1 MKALPIAILAVSASL
16 LAQAPPPPQTHQPPG
31 PPHTQPPT
39 PPAGAQ
45 TPPPAPGPQ
54 ATPVEPK
61 HSEATAN
68 LELAEQKKLNL
79 QMQQQFIVA
88 NANTQLNKIRDSITA
103 EDKEAADAQEAVRKE
118 NGWGSEYTYVSPQQL
133 PDGSTAPGKWQ
144 KSTAPPKK

>member
-1 MKALPIAILAVSASL
+1 LKALPIAILAVSASL
-16 LAQAPPPPQTHQPPG
+16 YAQAPNPPTAPPRPG

-45 TPPPAPGPQ
+45 APPQ
-54 ATPVEPK
+54 APQGTPVEPK

-88 NANTQLNKIRDSITA
+88 NANTQLNKIRDSLSA
-103 EDKEAADAQEAVRKE
+103 EDKEAAEAQEAVRKE
-118 NGWGSEYTYVSPQQL
+118 NGWGPEVQYVAPQQM

-144 KSTAPPKK
+144 KIPKK

>member
-16 LAQAPPPPQTHQPPG
+16 LAQAPNPPTAPPRPG

-45 TPPPAPGPQ
+45 APPAAPQ
-54 ATPVEPK
+54 GTPVEPK

-88 NANTQLNKIRDSITA
+88 NANTQLNKIRDSLAT

-118 NGWGSEYTYVSPQQL
+118 NGWDESYQYVPPQQL

-144 KSTAPPKK
+144 KIPKK